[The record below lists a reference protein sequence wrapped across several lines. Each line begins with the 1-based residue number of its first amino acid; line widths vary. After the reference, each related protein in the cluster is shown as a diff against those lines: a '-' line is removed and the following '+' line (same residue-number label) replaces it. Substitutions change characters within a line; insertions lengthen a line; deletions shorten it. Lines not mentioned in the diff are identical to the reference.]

1 MRQPFQVLVIP
12 CIQTKDHY
20 LFGVFLRADEK
31 VWQFISGGG
40 EDTELPAKTAVRECK
55 EELNLDIELIVFK
68 LDSLAH
74 IPGIYFGFNKPY
86 VIPEYCYA
94 AELTEYQHDIR
105 LSSEHVQFKWLSYQ
119 EAMEVLKWDSNKT
132 ALYELNERLNRP
144 FM

>member
-12 CIQTKDHY
+12 YIQRKKDY

-40 EDTELPAKTAVRECK
+40 EDAELPAETAVRECK
-55 EELNLDIELIVFK
+55 EELNLDMEFTMFK

-74 IPGIYFGFNKPY
+74 IPGIYFGFNQPY

-94 AELTEYQHDIR
+94 TDLTECQHDIR
-105 LSSEHVQFKWLSYQ
+105 LSSEHAEFKWLSYE
-119 EAMEVLKWDSNKT
+119 EATSLLEWDSNKT
-132 ALYELNERLNRP
+132 ALYELNERLKSY
-144 FM
+144 M